1 MATGRRPAARRLA
14 PLTPTAGPIVTP
26 RGMLVLAALSLAAPP
41 AGAQSLQRWSVQG
54 SAAVIAPVSP
64 PEGLDSDIGLGFDAQ
79 LRYTF
84 SRWSL
89 GAGYQRSDVY
99 QASASD
105 LTIALSVGFLEPRYV
120 AFASGPVAGYLAG
133 RLGAGQLDCSLD
145 RCDNDWHVVGGGG
158 GGLLF
163 KLSDRLSLDLG
174 GQYFVVADA
183 SSSDYATA
191 RLGLG
196 VGL

>member
-1 MATGRRPAARRLA
+1 MTTRACAA
-14 PLTPTAGPIVTP
+14 
-26 RGMLVLAALSLAAPP
+26 LAALLLAGPP
-41 AGAQSLQRWSVQG
+41 VAAQSVQHWSLQG
-54 SAAVIAPVSP
+54 SAAVIAPVSL

-79 LRYTF
+79 VRYTF

-105 LTIALSVGFLEPRYV
+105 LTIALALGFLEPRYV
-120 AFASGPVAGYLAG
+120 AVAGGPVAGYLAG
-133 RLGAGQLDCSLD
+133 RAGAGRLDCSLD
-145 RCDNDWHVVGGGG
+145 RCDDDWHFVLGGG
-158 GGLLF
+158 GGLLL
-163 KLSDRLSLDLG
+163 KLSDRFSLDLG
-174 GQYFVVADA
+174 GQYFVITDA
-183 SSSDYATA
+183 SSSDFATG

>member
-1 MATGRRPAARRLA
+1 MTRSPEM
-14 PLTPTAGPIVTP
+14 PVTS
-26 RGMLVLAALSLAAPP
+26 RTTVALAALFLAAPP
-41 AGAQSLQRWSVQG
+41 VAAQSLQRWSIQG
-54 SAAVIAPVSP
+54 SAAVIAPVSV

-99 QASASD
+99 NAPASD
-105 LTIALSVGFLEPRYV
+105 LTIALSLGFLEPRYV
-120 AFASGPVAGYLAG
+120 AFASGPAAGYIAG
-133 RLGAGQLDCSLD
+133 RLGAGQLVCSRD
-145 RCDNDWHVVGGGG
+145 RCDDTWHVVGGGG

-163 KLSDRLSLDLG
+163 KLSERLSLDIG
-174 GQYFVVADA
+174 AQYFVVTDA

-191 RLGLG
+191 RVGLG

>member
-1 MATGRRPAARRLA
+1 MNSRPARLD
-14 PLTPTAGPIVTP
+14 VTS
-26 RGMLVLAALSLAAPP
+26 RAIAASAALLFLAAP

-54 SAAVIAPVSP
+54 SAAVIAPVSL

-99 QASASD
+99 RATATD
-105 LTIALSVGFLEPRYV
+105 LTIALSLGFLEPRYV
-120 AFASGPVAGYLAG
+120 AFASPPVAGYLAG
-133 RLGAGQLDCSLD
+133 RLGAGQLVCSRD
-145 RCDNDWHVVGGGG
+145 RCDDDWHVVLGGG

-174 GQYFVVADA
+174 GQYFAVTDA
-183 SSSDYATA
+183 SSSDFATA
-191 RLGLG
+191 RVGLG

>member
-1 MATGRRPAARRLA
+1 MPRATLA
-14 PLTPTAGPIVTP
+14 F
-26 RGMLVLAALSLAAPP
+26 AALLLAAPP
-41 AGAQSLQRWSVQG
+41 AAAQSLQHWSIQG
-54 SAAVIAPVSP
+54 SAAMIAPVSV

-99 QASASD
+99 QTSASD
-105 LTIALSVGFLEPRYV
+105 LTIALSLGFLEPRYV

-133 RLGAGQLDCSLD
+133 RLGAGQLVCSRD
-145 RCDNDWHVVGGGG
+145 RCDDTWHVVGGGG

-163 KLSDRLSLDLG
+163 KLSDRLNLDLG
-174 GQYFVVADA
+174 GQYFVVTDA
-183 SSSDYATA
+183 ASSDYATV

>member
-1 MATGRRPAARRLA
+1 MARIGRPAARRRA
-14 PLTPTAGPIVTP
+14 PLIRPTDDPVTHRTPAV
-26 RGMLVLAALSLAAPP
+26 LVALALAAAPAA
-41 AGAQSLQRWSVQG
+41 AQSLQQWSLQA
-54 SAAVIAPVSP
+54 SAAIIAPVSV
-64 PEGLDSDIGLGFDAQ
+64 PEGLESDIGLGFDAQ
-79 LRYTF
+79 VRYTF

-99 QASASD
+99 SASASD
-105 LTIALSVGFLEPRYV
+105 LSIALSLGFLEPRYV
-120 AFASGPVAGYLAG
+120 AFASGDVAGYLAG
-133 RLGAGQLDCSLD
+133 RAGAGRLVCSRD
-145 RCDNDWHVVGGGG
+145 RCDDDWHVVLGGG
-158 GGLLF
+158 GGLLY

-174 GQYFVVADA
+174 GQYFVVTDA

>member
-1 MATGRRPAARRLA
+1 MPRLA
-14 PLTPTAGPIVTP
+14 EITVTS
-26 RGMLVLAALSLAAPP
+26 RSTVALAALLLAASP
-41 AGAQSLQRWSVQG
+41 AAAQSLQRWSVQG
-54 SAAVIAPVSP
+54 SAAVIAPVSV

-89 GAGYQRSDVY
+89 GAGYQRSNVY
-99 QASASD
+99 NASASD
-105 LTIALSVGFLEPRYV
+105 LTIALSLGFLEPRYV
-120 AFASGPVAGYLAG
+120 VFAGGPAAGYLAG
-133 RLGAGQLDCSLD
+133 RLGAGQLVCSRD
-145 RCDNDWHVVGGGG
+145 RCDDTWHFVVGGG

-163 KLSDRLSLDLG
+163 KLSDRLSVDLG
-174 GQYFVVADA
+174 GQYFVVTDA

>member
-1 MATGRRPAARRLA
+1 MTRH
-14 PLTPTAGPIVTP
+14 P
-26 RGMLVLAALSLAAPP
+26 RTNVIPRALAALAALLALAAP
-41 AGAQSLQRWSVQG
+41 ARAQSLQHWSVQG
-54 SAAVIAPVSP
+54 SAAVIAPVSL

-99 QASASD
+99 RATASD
-105 LTIALSVGFLEPRYV
+105 LTIALSLGFLEPRYV
-120 AFASGPVAGYLAG
+120 AFASTPVAGYLAG
-133 RLGAGQLDCSLD
+133 RFGAGQLVCSRD
-145 RCDNDWHVVGGGG
+145 RCDNDWHVVAGGG

-163 KLSDRLSLDLG
+163 KLSNRLSLDLG
-174 GQYFVVADA
+174 GQYFVVTDA
-183 SSSDYATA
+183 SSSDFATA

>member
-1 MATGRRPAARRLA
+1 MTTLPSRHPVTTRAIAA
-14 PLTPTAGPIVTP
+14 
-26 RGMLVLAALSLAAPP
+26 LAALLGLSAP
-41 AGAQSLQRWSVQG
+41 AEAQSLQHWSVQG
-54 SAAVIAPVSP
+54 SAAVIAPVSL

-99 QASASD
+99 RATASD
-105 LTIALSVGFLEPRYV
+105 LTIALSLGFLEPRYV
-120 AFASGPVAGYLAG
+120 VFASTPMAGYLAG
-133 RLGAGQLDCSLD
+133 RLGAGQLVCSRD
-145 RCDNDWHVVGGGG
+145 RCDDEWHVVAGGG

-163 KLSDRLSLDLG
+163 KLTDRLSLDLG
-174 GQYFVVADA
+174 GQYFVVTDA
-183 SSSDYATA
+183 SSSDFATA
-191 RLGLG
+191 RVGLG

>member
-1 MATGRRPAARRLA
+1 MMTRHPWSNVFPRAVAA
-14 PLTPTAGPIVTP
+14 
-26 RGMLVLAALSLAAPP
+26 LAALLSVTAP

-64 PEGLDSDIGLGFDAQ
+64 PAGLDSDIGLGFDAQ
-79 LRYTF
+79 VRYTL
-84 SRWSL
+84 SRWSV

-99 QASASD
+99 RATASD
-105 LTIALSVGFLEPRYV
+105 LTIALSLGFLEPRYV
-120 AFASGPVAGYLAG
+120 AFASTPVAGYLAG
-133 RLGAGQLDCSLD
+133 RIGAGQLVCSRD
-145 RCDNDWHVVGGGG
+145 RCDDDWHVVAGGG

-174 GQYFVVADA
+174 GQYFVVTDA
-183 SSSDYATA
+183 SSSDFATA
-191 RLGLG
+191 RVGLG